1 MSLKR
6 TPGSR
11 LAPRGGQNSAR
22 PGYSAILHGECA
34 LGALEGRFWFP
45 DRSGHIGG
53 HAPAQIAHPSAEA
66 ALGVPN
72 ADLPGG
78 WSLPTTPSPKPYVPQ
93 SVGVRAEGPGP
104 VWVGLTSGQGILNLY
119 QGGWKAR
126 IAFWSPPP
134 DLLLQYPVA
143 GGAPAGL
150 SPMAR

>member
-1 MSLKR
+1 M
-6 TPGSR
+6 
-11 LAPRGGQNSAR
+11 
-22 PGYSAILHGECA
+22 HGECA

-104 VWVGLTSGQGILNLY
+104 VWVGLASGQGILNLY
-119 QGGWKAR
+119 HEGGWNAITRMVAAYHPLPKTPWPAVDRCAR
-126 IAFWSPPP
+126 R
-134 DLLLQYPVA
+134 
-143 GGAPAGL
+143 AP
-150 SPMAR
+150 